1 MASINCNA
9 TNMRSIE
16 INKYYSQYNI
26 IIELNQSKLISFK
39 NLKLI
44 DNIKAQNF
52 FYLKKGVYNKKIL
65 NFRVLP
71 EMCIIKL
78 KQY

>member
-39 NLKLI
+39 NLKLL
-44 DNIKAQNF
+44 DNIKAQNLF
-52 FYLKKGVYNKKIL
+52 
-65 NFRVLP
+65 NF
-71 EMCIIKL
+71 
-78 KQY
+78 